1 MIDHEKL
8 KQAVKLLD
16 ESGADYA
23 LGYDCGGYTNY
34 SASMIVDHCNIFDS
48 IMRDVIIGAARVV
61 YINDGE
67 PGALRSLDRMSTAI
81 THARRETWARAGE
94 ERVESDD

>member
-23 LGYDCGGYTNY
+23 LGYDCGGYTNC
-34 SASMIVDHCNIFDS
+34 SASMIVDHCNILT
-48 IMRDVIIGAARVV
+48 
-61 YINDGE
+61 
-67 PGALRSLDRMSTAI
+67 AL
-81 THARRETWARAGE
+81 
-94 ERVESDD
+94 